1 MTIQTAGF
9 LSLLFM
15 AICLPSLS
23 FSSPQGKFQAAD
35 WAVLH
40 SSRNDQRHVSSRGVV
55 QTMLENIQP
64 SCAFS
69 PDMRPEDFPAWQ
81 KKVWEAMEKLMKFP
95 LHDNLPAPVLVKTVQ
110 REHYRVEKWEAYP
123 FPGAAVPFLVL
134 VPDTASE
141 KNPVPVLFCIPG
153 SDQTKEELAAETSPD
168 LAQPPVPQPGSDGG
182 HALAGA

>member
-64 SCAFS
+64 ACAFS

-81 KKVWEAMEKLMKFP
+81 KKVREAMKKLMKFP
-95 LHDNLPAPVLVKTVQ
+95 LHDNLPAPVLVKTCLL
-110 REHYRVEKWEAYP
+110 Y
-123 FPGAAVPFLVL
+123 
-134 VPDTASE
+134 
-141 KNPVPVLFCIPG
+141 
-153 SDQTKEELAAETSPD
+153 TSPSPRD
-168 LAQPPVPQPGSDGG
+168 
-182 HALAGA
+182 

>member
-15 AICLPSLS
+15 AICLPSPLLFLTAKEKS
-23 FSSPQGKFQAAD
+23 QAAD

-69 PDMRPEDFPAWQ
+69 PDMRPEDFP
-81 KKVWEAMEKLMKFP
+81 P
-95 LHDNLPAPVLVKTVQ
+95 
-110 REHYRVEKWEAYP
+110 
-123 FPGAAVPFLVL
+123 PGRRKSGKPW
-134 VPDTASE
+134 
-141 KNPVPVLFCIPG
+141 KN
-153 SDQTKEELAAETSPD
+153 
-168 LAQPPVPQPGSDGG
+168 
-182 HALAGA
+182 